1 MTTTNGVGGGASG
14 DIQVVLDELVVQ
26 VAEPVQGEDNYNKI
40 MAGLLCMIHGATQQ
54 NLTAFLESYKSQASA
69 GG

>member
-1 MTTTNGVGGGASG
+1 
-14 DIQVVLDELVVQ
+14 
-26 VAEPVQGEDNYNKI
+26 

-69 GG
+69 GGGSAGGGSGTTG